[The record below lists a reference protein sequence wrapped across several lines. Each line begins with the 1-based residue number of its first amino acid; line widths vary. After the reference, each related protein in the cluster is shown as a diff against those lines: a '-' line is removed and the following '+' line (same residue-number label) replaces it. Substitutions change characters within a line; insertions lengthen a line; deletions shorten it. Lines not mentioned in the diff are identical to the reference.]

1 MFIYPE
7 VVFTICLLS
16 FGILENISESTV
28 TREIAICGFAE
39 IPKGEIQAKQDA
51 LLPERFTGQFT
62 IFFWY
67 VAGTNTIFSIKS
79 A

>member
-7 VVFTICLLS
+7 VVFTICILS

-39 IPKGEIQAKQDA
+39 IPKGEIQAEQDA

-62 IFFWY
+62 IFF
-67 VAGTNTIFSIKS
+67 
-79 A
+79 